1 MIELFIKIKA
11 SDLFIKLNRSM
22 SVLYNSVNNYLNWE
36 RITFSKFNL
45 FIIPFNQNL
54 SYLIQLDY
62 IRFKLIMNYS
72 IMLIKDCL
80 IITYFI
86 NLLRITPS
94 GSIHSIFIKLLNLN
108 RFTKAMLVYTITL
121 LVNVMNIVSDN
132 GNETREQL
140 V

>member
-72 IMLIKDCL
+72 IMLIKDYL
-80 IITYFI
+80 IIT
-86 NLLRITPS
+86 NL
-94 GSIHSIFIKLLNLN
+94 IKLLGIKSISINLIDLINLN